1 MRIIGGEL
9 KGKKILF
16 LKSKITRPLRNFVK
30 ENIFNIIE
38 NSNKINISL
47 SNANV
52 LDLYSGIGSF
62 GIECVSRGAK
72 KVTFIEQD
80 FLATKSLKEN
90 LIKLSIINFTKVYFC
105 RIEEILSKNI
115 FDKFDVIFLDPPF
128 KDSSFLDNLKTIKNK
143 KLCNNKHI
151 LIIHRENKSKD
162 NFNELLKIIDIKIY
176 GRSKIIFAVF
186 KWEIFLYKF

>member
-1 MRIIGGEL
+1 MRIISGTL
-9 KGKKILF
+9 KGRPIKF
-16 LKSKITRPLRNFVK
+16 LKNTNTRPLKNSVR
-30 ENIFNIIE
+30 ESIFNIL
-38 NSNKINISL
+38 SHSKKIKVNISN
-47 SNANV
+47 SEI

-105 RIEEILSKNI
+105 KIEEILSKNI
-115 FDKFDVIFLDPPF
+115 YDNFDVIFLDPPF

-143 KLCNNKHI
+143 KLFNDKHI
-151 LIIHRENKSKD
+151 LIIHRENNSKD
-162 NFNELLKIIDIKIY
+162 NFNELIKIIEIKIY

>member
-1 MRIIGGEL
+1 MRIISGTL
-9 KGKKILF
+9 KGRPIKF
-16 LKSKITRPLRNFVK
+16 LKNTNTRPLKNSVR
-30 ENIFNIIE
+30 ESIFNIL
-38 NSNKINISL
+38 SHSKKIKVNISN
-47 SNANV
+47 SEI
-52 LDLYSGIGSF
+52 LDLYSGIGPF

>member
-1 MRIIGGEL
+1 MC
-9 KGKKILF
+9 
-16 LKSKITRPLRNFVK
+16 
-30 ENIFNIIE
+30 IE
-38 NSNKINISL
+38 RS
-47 SNANV
+47 
-52 LDLYSGIGSF
+52 
-62 GIECVSRGAK
+62 K

-105 RIEEILSKNI
+105 KIEEILSKNI
-115 FDKFDVIFLDPPF
+115 YDKFDVIFLDPPF

-143 KLCNNKHI
+143 KLFNDKHI
-151 LIIHRENKSKD
+151 LIIHRENNSKD
-162 NFNELLKIIDIKIY
+162 NFNELIKIIEIKIY

>member
-1 MRIIGGEL
+1 MRIISGTL
-9 KGKKILF
+9 KGRPIKF
-16 LKSKITRPLRNFVK
+16 LKNINTRPLKNSVR
-30 ENIFNIIE
+30 ESIFNIL
-38 NSNKINISL
+38 SHSKKIKVNISN
-47 SNANV
+47 SEI

-105 RIEEILSKNI
+105 KIEEILSKNI
-115 FDKFDVIFLDPPF
+115 YDKFDVIFLDPPF

-143 KLCNNKHI
+143 KLFNDKHI
-151 LIIHRENKSKD
+151 LIIHRENNSKD
-162 NFNELLKIIDIKIY
+162 NFNELIKIIEIKIY

>member
-1 MRIIGGEL
+1 MRIISGTL
-9 KGKKILF
+9 KGRPIKF
-16 LKSKITRPLRNFVK
+16 LKNTNTRPLKNSVR
-30 ENIFNIIE
+30 ESIFNIL
-38 NSNKINISL
+38 SHSKKIKVNISN
-47 SNANV
+47 SEI

-105 RIEEILSKNI
+105 KIEEILSKNI
-115 FDKFDVIFLDPPF
+115 YDKFDVIFLDPPF

-143 KLCNNKHI
+143 KLFNDKHI
-151 LIIHRENKSKD
+151 LIIHRENNSKD
-162 NFNELLKIIDIKIY
+162 NFNELIKIIEIKIY
-176 GRSKIIFAVF
+176 GRSKIIFGVF

>member
-1 MRIIGGEL
+1 MRIISGTL
-9 KGKKILF
+9 KGRPIKF
-16 LKSKITRPLRNFVK
+16 LKNTNTRPLKNSVR
-30 ENIFNIIE
+30 ESIFNIL
-38 NSNKINISL
+38 SHSKKIKVNISN
-47 SNANV
+47 SEI

>member
-1 MRIIGGEL
+1 MRIISGTL
-9 KGKKILF
+9 KGRPIKF
-16 LKSKITRPLRNFVK
+16 LKNINTRPLKNSVR
-30 ENIFNIIE
+30 ESIFNIL
-38 NSNKINISL
+38 SHSKKIKVNISN
-47 SNANV
+47 SEI

-105 RIEEILSKNI
+105 KIEEILSKNI
-115 FDKFDVIFLDPPF
+115 YDKFDVIFLDPPF

-143 KLCNNKHI
+143 KLFNDKHI
-151 LIIHRENKSKD
+151 LIIHRENNSKD
-162 NFNELLKIIDIKIY
+162 NFNEIIKIIEIKIY

>member
-1 MRIIGGEL
+1 MRIISGTL
-9 KGKKILF
+9 KGRPIKF
-16 LKSKITRPLRNFVK
+16 LKNTNTRPLKNSVR
-30 ENIFNIIE
+30 ESIFNIL
-38 NSNKINISL
+38 SHSKKIKVNISN
-47 SNANV
+47 SEI

-105 RIEEILSKNI
+105 KIEEILSKNI
-115 FDKFDVIFLDPPF
+115 YDKFDVIFLDPPF

-143 KLCNNKHI
+143 KLFNDKHI
-151 LIIHRENKSKD
+151 LIIHRENNSKD
-162 NFNELLKIIDIKIY
+162 NFNELIKIIEIKIY

-186 KWEIFLYKF
+186 K

>member
-1 MRIIGGEL
+1 MRIISGTL
-9 KGKKILF
+9 KGRPIKF
-16 LKSKITRPLRNFVK
+16 LKNINTRPLKNSVR
-30 ENIFNIIE
+30 ESIFNIL
-38 NSNKINISL
+38 SHSKKIKVNISN
-47 SNANV
+47 SEI

-105 RIEEILSKNI
+105 KIEEILSKNI
-115 FDKFDVIFLDPPF
+115 YDKFDVIFLDPPF

-143 KLCNNKHI
+143 KLFNDKHI
-151 LIIHRENKSKD
+151 LIIHRENNSKD
-162 NFNELLKIIDIKIY
+162 NFNELIKIIEIKIY

-186 KWEIFLYKF
+186 K

>member
-1 MRIIGGEL
+1 MRIISGTL
-9 KGKKILF
+9 KGRPIKF
-16 LKSKITRPLRNFVK
+16 LKNTNTRPLKNSVR
-30 ENIFNIIE
+30 ESIFNIL
-38 NSNKINISL
+38 SHSKKIKVNISN
-47 SNANV
+47 SEI

-105 RIEEILSKNI
+105 KIEEILSKNI
-115 FDKFDVIFLDPPF
+115 YDKFDVIFLDPPF

-143 KLCNNKHI
+143 KLFNDKHI
-151 LIIHRENKSKD
+151 LIIHRENNSKD
-162 NFNELLKIIDIKIY
+162 NFNEIIKIIEIKIY

-186 KWEIFLYKF
+186 K

>member
-1 MRIIGGEL
+1 MRIISGTL
-9 KGKKILF
+9 KGRPIKF
-16 LKSKITRPLRNFVK
+16 LKNTNTRPLKNSVR
-30 ENIFNIIE
+30 ESIFNIL
-38 NSNKINISL
+38 SHSKKIKVNISN
-47 SNANV
+47 SEI

-186 KWEIFLYKF
+186 K

>member
-1 MRIIGGEL
+1 MRIISGTL
-9 KGKKILF
+9 KGRPIKF
-16 LKSKITRPLRNFVK
+16 LKNINTRPLKNSVR
-30 ENIFNIIE
+30 ESIFNIL
-38 NSNKINISL
+38 SHSKKIKVNISN
-47 SNANV
+47 SEI

-105 RIEEILSKNI
+105 KIEEILSKNI
-115 FDKFDVIFLDPPF
+115 YDKFDVIFLDPPF

-143 KLCNNKHI
+143 NCLMINT
-151 LIIHRENKSKD
+151 
-162 NFNELLKIIDIKIY
+162 Y
-176 GRSKIIFAVF
+176 
-186 KWEIFLYKF
+186 

>member
-1 MRIIGGEL
+1 MRIISGTL
-9 KGKKILF
+9 KGRPIKF
-16 LKSKITRPLRNFVK
+16 LKNTNTRPLKNSVR
-30 ENIFNIIE
+30 ESIFNIL
-38 NSNKINISL
+38 SHSKKIKVNISN
-47 SNANV
+47 SEI

-105 RIEEILSKNI
+105 KIEEILSKNI
-115 FDKFDVIFLDPPF
+115 YDKFDVIFLDPPF

-143 KLCNNKHI
+143 KLFNDKHI
-151 LIIHRENKSKD
+151 LIIHRENNSKD
-162 NFNELLKIIDIKIY
+162 NFNELIKIIEIKIY